1 MQFDSL
7 AAVWSMNGH
16 GPFVWSAYAIA
27 AVTLLALVW
36 APLHKQRR
44 FFAEQRDNER
54 RRQLSQRT
62 APPSAEIANS
72 SERTVS

>member
-7 AAVWSMNGH
+7 AAMWSMNGH

-44 FFAEQRDNER
+44 FFAEQRANER
-54 RRQLSQRT
+54 RRQLAQRAAT
-62 APPSAEIANS
+62 SSSATNPSEWKA
-72 SERTVS
+72 